1 MIYLF
6 ILLFRF
12 TIYAFVAM
20 ATLTILALWAL
31 CWLIVFIVSFVY
43 VAFDETRGPK
53 RLAKPAMTRRRTVR
67 ENVGRSDASDAF
79 GHPVPQSRWS
89 NRR

>member
-6 ILLFRF
+6 VLLFRF

-20 ATLTILALWAL
+20 ATLTVLALWTFA
-31 CWLIVFIVSFVY
+31 WLIVFIVSFVY

-53 RLAKPAMTRRRTVR
+53 RLERPAMTRRRRSIETVD
-67 ENVGRSDASDAF
+67 ETDAF
-79 GHPVPQSRWS
+79 GHPLPQSRYS
-89 NRR
+89 SRR